1 MSSQSLIAQIADAV
15 VTDLN
20 AAGTEFEGEFT
31 AERHYRPRFEV
42 GNGDLDEL
50 RVSVV
55 PRGISIE
62 KATRA
67 GDIHEVQV
75 DVAVQQKLP
84 PEADDSPAAIDMLM
98 RTVQQIA
105 DHMRGRRLSAFE
117 EAAWRRIE
125 NEPIYAVDHL
135 DELRVFTSVLTL
147 TYRVLR

>member
-1 MSSQSLIAQIADAV
+1 MNDSLIAQIADAV
-15 VTDLN
+15 VSELN
-20 AAGTEFEGEFT
+20 APGTEFEGEFT

-42 GNGDLDEL
+42 ATGALDEL

-67 GDIHEVQV
+67 GDLHDVQI
-75 DVAVQQKLP
+75 DVAIQKKLDDESP
-84 PEADDSPAAIDMLM
+84 PALDALM
-98 RTVQQIA
+98 NTVQQVA
-105 DHMRGRRLSAFE
+105 DHVRGRRLSAFE
-117 EAAWRRIE
+117 DAAWRRIE